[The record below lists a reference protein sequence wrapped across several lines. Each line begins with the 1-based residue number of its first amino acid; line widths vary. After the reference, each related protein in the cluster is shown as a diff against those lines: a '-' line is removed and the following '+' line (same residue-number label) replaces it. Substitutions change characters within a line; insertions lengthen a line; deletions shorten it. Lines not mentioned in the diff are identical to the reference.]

1 MGAPWGVSR
10 HGRRAVPRQDILEK
24 RTLVLTP
31 QRARAL
37 DKLVVKLLRAL
48 GGCLGVRRR
57 RRTWLAAI
65 SCVEPQAG
73 VDTQMSEWGNPLRV
87 MSEKPIAESIGNGRP
102 TRGIETSQYPEE
114 KKSNQRFRK

>member
-1 MGAPWGVSR
+1 M
-10 HGRRAVPRQDILEK
+10 K
-24 RTLVLTP
+24 
-31 QRARAL
+31 RARFAESKARHSRKANLGL
-37 DKLVVKLLRAL
+37 DPAGELARAPDRLVVKLLRAL

-73 VDTQMSEWGNPLRV
+73 VDAQMSEWGNPLRV
-87 MSEKPIAESIGNGRP
+87 MSQEPFTESIGERRP

>member
-1 MGAPWGVSR
+1 M
-10 HGRRAVPRQDILEK
+10 
-24 RTLVLTP
+24 TP
-31 QRARAL
+31 QGKQFP

-65 SCVEPQAG
+65 SCAEPQAG
-73 VDTQMSEWGNPLRV
+73 VDAQMSEWGNPLRV
-87 MSEKPIAESIGNGRP
+87 MSEKPASEYIGGERP

-114 KKSNQRFRK
+114 KKSNQRFR